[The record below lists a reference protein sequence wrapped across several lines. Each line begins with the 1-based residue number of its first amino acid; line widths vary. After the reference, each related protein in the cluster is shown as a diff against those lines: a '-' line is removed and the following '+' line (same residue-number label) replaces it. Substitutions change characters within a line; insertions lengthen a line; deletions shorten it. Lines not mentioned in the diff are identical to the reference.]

1 MPQVAVDTQT
11 RTPAEELLEPLLQ
24 GDFVLTDARGMV
36 TRWGSTASW
45 LFGWRSEDVIGR
57 SAFDAVLASGG
68 DEWRRHLEV
77 GEGPRPAARVEASA
91 KRDDGHRFPVEL
103 LFLPVRLSES
113 LELSRLLEVVGG
125 DENSDDK
132 LTRLRRHNATA
143 LESMLTAAGG
153 SLNGSDDSRLAG
165 MVVTFRA
172 LGETPWVHE
181 QPAAPVAAPPGPA
194 PAAVGPGEEQL
205 LRVGNLERAEEELR
219 AALER
224 ETGEISS
231 LEQTTAELRASLEHE
246 AAELRAALAE
256 EAQALRAA
264 LEQARDDVA
273 SARALA
279 EQAFALAEEAHLEA
293 ERRHHVREDAG
304 RAAAQPA
311 EPEPP
316 AREPRPGF
324 DDSDQP
330 LALIALDG
338 RFEQINPAFE
348 QLVGY
353 SDREFRRAR
362 WPSLVDSE
370 NLMAHRALL
379 VQLAAGEVERAGVD
393 TMYLHAQGL
402 LVPVKGGLELVRNGG
417 GVPAHM
423 LLSVDVE
430 S

>member
-1 MPQVAVDTQT
+1 MEPVAQVVVDTQT
-11 RTPAEELLEPLLQ
+11 RTSAEELLEPLLG

-36 TRWGSTASW
+36 TRWGSTASR

-68 DEWRRHLEV
+68 GEWRRHLEA

-91 KRDDGHRFPVEL
+91 KRDDGNEFPVEL

-113 LELSRLLEVVGG
+113 LELSRLLEVVSG
-125 DENSDDK
+125 DEASDDK
-132 LTRLRRHNATA
+132 LTRLRRHNASA
-143 LESMLTAAGG
+143 LESMLAAAGG

-165 MVVTFRA
+165 LVVTFRA

-181 QPAAPVAAPPGPA
+181 QPTAPMAAPEPPTP
-194 PAAVGPGEEQL
+194 AVGPGEEQL
-205 LRVGNLERAEEELR
+205 LRVGKLERAEEELR
-219 AALER
+219 AVVER

-231 LEQTTAELRASLEHE
+231 LGQETAELRTSLERE

-256 EAQALRAA
+256 QAQDLRAA

-362 WPSLVDSE
+362 WPSLVDGE
-370 NLMAHRALL
+370 NLIAHRQLL
-379 VQLAAGEVERAGVD
+379 AQLAAGEVERAGVD

-402 LVPVKGGLELVRNGG
+402 LVPVKGGLELVRNGDD
-417 GVPAHM
+417 VPAHM
-423 LLSVDVE
+423 LLAVD
-430 S
+430 